1 MDYKDKLKGLFG
13 DMDFSFLKVSEEEAL
28 LVIEN
33 RGQSYEAIRYRGNS
47 DIEAFKRYKA
57 IPHNNKCMI
66 KAKVVLGDAGA
77 SMPLILEYNELELI
91 K

>member
-1 MDYKDKLKGLFG
+1 MDYENKLKELFG
-13 DMDFSFLKVSEEEAL
+13 DMDFSFLNPYEEENL

-33 RGQSYEAIRYRGNS
+33 RGKSFEAIRYRGNS
-47 DIEAFKRYKA
+47 DIEAFKKFKA

-66 KAKVVLGDAGA
+66 RAKT
-77 SMPLILEYNELELI
+77 ILSDVGSRPMILDYEELEKI